1 MPYRIDWLVP
11 RKVLL
16 STFNGDI
23 SKDELHAFI
32 EDSFAHVRN
41 GDKPIYNISNSL
53 AMGRVQVSLKALTDL
68 VKSVSMIG
76 DIGVQIDINHPRTI
90 NTFLANVA
98 SQVLKIKTYTVTS
111 LDEAI
116 ALLKRIDRDLETVT
130 WTMPPPEVLG
140 QTSVLA
146 AEKGA

>member
-23 SKDELHAFI
+23 SKDELHVFI
-32 EDSFAHVRN
+32 EEIRACVRS
-41 GDKPIYNISNSL
+41 GDKPIYHISNSL
-53 AMGRVQVSLKALTDL
+53 AMGRVQVSLKVLTDL
-68 VKSVSMIG
+68 VKSFSMIG
-76 DIGVQIDINHPRTI
+76 DIGVQIDINHPRAI

-98 SQVLKIKTYTVTS
+98 SQVLKLKTYTVTS

-130 WTMPPPEVLG
+130 WTMPPPEALG
-140 QTSVLA
+140 QTSSLA